1 MSKNIK
7 TQYDILYNK
16 GIELEAEIEENQNSQ
31 HELIADRLVKL
42 KQIGKSVY
50 RKLTGNGDMTREE
63 RDELLKN
70 LSWIFYS
77 FDSID
82 FHRNEVTI
90 KASTVAKRSK
100 TFTVPFNVLQMSDRQ
115 FASLIRHRI
124 SSSRKLQKYTL
135 QQRSEEAVRK
145 AKLALAKAEKEAAL
159 LKSS

>member
-1 MSKNIK
+1 
-7 TQYDILYNK
+7 
-16 GIELEAEIEENQNSQ
+16 
-31 HELIADRLVKL
+31 
-42 KQIGKSVY
+42 
-50 RKLTGNGDMTREE
+50 MTREE

-82 FHRNEVTI
+82 FSRNEVTI
-90 KASTVAKRSK
+90 KVSTAAKRSK

-145 AKLALAKAEKEAAL
+145 AKLALARAEKEAAL